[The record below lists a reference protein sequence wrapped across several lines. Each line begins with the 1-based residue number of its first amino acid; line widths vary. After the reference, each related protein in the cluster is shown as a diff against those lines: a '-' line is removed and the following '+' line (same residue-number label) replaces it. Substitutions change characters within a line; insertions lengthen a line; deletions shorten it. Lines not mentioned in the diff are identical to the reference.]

1 MESTYQLLDDKT
13 TMRSESLDT
22 TLPIV
27 PTDST
32 TNNNN
37 DLLLNDNTV
46 NTLSLQNFSINTIDN
61 KEIVYIYITSSLA
74 PAQVPIII
82 SVVVNIVICM
92 AVTMTAGCIVCYI
105 IHKKSFIKSNM
116 RTKQRSPSRTSN

>member
-61 KEIVYIYITSSLA
+61 KEIVYIYITLFSLA
-74 PAQVPIII
+74 PVQVPIII
-82 SVVVNIVICM
+82 SVVVVILYY
-92 AVTMTAGCIVCYI
+92 VW
-105 IHKKSFIKSNM
+105 
-116 RTKQRSPSRTSN
+116 Q

>member
-1 MESTYQLLDDKT
+1 MDDKAT
-13 TMRSESLDT
+13 LKSFLDT

-37 DLLLNDNTV
+37 DLLQNDNTV

-61 KEIVYIYITSSLA
+61 KEIVC
-74 PAQVPIII
+74 II
-82 SVVVNIVICM
+82 N
-92 AVTMTAGCIVCYI
+92 
-105 IHKKSFIKSNM
+105 
-116 RTKQRSPSRTSN
+116 

>member
-1 MESTYQLLDDKT
+1 MGGPQPQPLLSPISSRLPQVVASTWYLLDDKT

-46 NTLSLQNFSINTIDN
+46 NTLSL
-61 KEIVYIYITSSLA
+61 
-74 PAQVPIII
+74 
-82 SVVVNIVICM
+82 
-92 AVTMTAGCIVCYI
+92 
-105 IHKKSFIKSNM
+105 
-116 RTKQRSPSRTSN
+116 